1 MCFFKV
7 VQSESFVLRGPF
19 EMKFLCLL
27 LVSVGV
33 WSAEAAAQT
42 ASRPP
47 AATNPPSTAGTAGV
61 KTHLEALHYKNVR
74 DLRRGPDGQWIGKAT
89 QGNVEKS
96 VTITPQGEV
105 IAR

>member
-1 MCFFKV
+1 
-7 VQSESFVLRGPF
+7 
-19 EMKFLCLL
+19 MKFLCLL
-27 LVSVGV
+27 LVSAGV
-33 WSAEAAAQT
+33 WSADATAQT

-74 DLRRGPDGQWIGKAT
+74 DLRRGPDGQWVGKAT

-96 VTITPQGEV
+96 VTITPQGGV

>member
-1 MCFFKV
+1 
-7 VQSESFVLRGPF
+7 
-19 EMKFLCLL
+19 
-27 LVSVGV
+27 
-33 WSAEAAAQT
+33 
-42 ASRPP
+42 
-47 AATNPPSTAGTAGV
+47 V

-74 DLRRGPDGQWIGKAT
+74 DLRRGPDGQWVGKAT